1 MVNLLA
7 ASLLFNTIC
16 FTMMQFIG
24 HLHPVL
30 VHLPIGILLL
40 GAFLMIYQGKH
51 SNQYD
56 QIISLAF
63 LLGSS
68 SAVLACL
75 TGWLLAQSG
84 EYDEVILQK
93 HQWIGIATAVI
104 GWCAYLIE
112 KYRKWIVTVLV
123 AFLILAGHL
132 GSTLTHGENYLFS
145 TTQKEDTVVEK
156 KYDTTKKSTPQI
168 VVNGPDSISITR
180 TNIYKEEIK
189 PLLQTRCV
197 SCHGS
202 LKQKG
207 GLRLDSESFIKKGG
221 KNEIA
226 LVAGDL
232 IKSKMYVYMLLPL
245 EDEKHMPPK
254 GKHQLSATEIAII
267 KKWIVNGASFE
278 DKVDTIKNTHKEIK
292 TDSVAKIL
300 LKEENKNIQPAK
312 SIAKAT
318 TPSPVKNEVIEF
330 FKNKNILV
338 TPTGESTSFVM
349 ANFVNDI
356 PFNNNDINDLKII
369 KDQLTALKLSNLPIR
384 DKDMI
389 IIADFKN
396 ITKLNLENTAI
407 TDASITYLKQL
418 PKLAQLNLY
427 GTNITDEGLKQ
438 LALYK
443 NLSALYLWK
452 TKVTQLGVENFMKI
466 KPNVKIEVGNFKFQQ
481 K

>member
-1 MVNLLA
+1 
-7 ASLLFNTIC
+7 
-16 FTMMQFIG
+16 MMQFIG
-24 HLHPVL
+24 HLHPVI

-40 GAFLMIYQGKH
+40 GAFLMIYQGKNE
-51 SNQYD
+51 SKYD

-63 LLGSS
+63 LLGSC
-68 SAVLACL
+68 SAVLACI
-75 TGWLLAQSG
+75 TGWLLGQSG
-84 EYDEVILQK
+84 EYDEAILQK
-93 HQWIGIATAVI
+93 HQWIGIVTAII
-104 GWCAYLIE
+104 GWSCYLIE
-112 KYRKWIVTVLV
+112 KYRKILVVLLV
-123 AFLILAGHL
+123 VMLILTGHF
-132 GSTLTHGENYLFS
+132 GSTLTHGENYLFG

-156 KYDTTKKSTPQI
+156 KYDTTKKISATL
-168 VVNGPDSISITR
+168 VLNGQDSISITR
-180 TNIYKEEIK
+180 TNFYKEEIK

-207 GLRLDSESFIKKGG
+207 GLRLDSETFIKKGG

-232 IKSKMYVYMLLPL
+232 LNSKMYVYMLLPL

-254 GKHQLSATEIAII
+254 GKHQLSETEITII
-267 KKWIVNGASFE
+267 KKWILNGASFE
-278 DKVDTIKNTHKEIK
+278 DKVDTVKNTHKEIK
-292 TDSVAKIL
+292 TDSVAKIIPK
-300 LKEENKNIQPAK
+300 KEDEGIQPIK
-312 SIAKAT
+312 YVAKAIM
-318 TPSPVKNEVIEF
+318 PSPVKNEIIEF

-338 TPTGESTSFVM
+338 TPTGESASFVM

-356 PFNNNDINDLKII
+356 PFNDNDIVDLKII
-369 KDQLTALKLSNLPIR
+369 KEQITALKLSNLPIQ
-384 DKDMI
+384 DKDI
-389 IIADFKN
+389 KIIAEFKN

-427 GTNITDEGLKQ
+427 GTNITDDGLKQ

-443 NLSALYLWK
+443 NLSVLYLWK
-452 TKVTQLGVENFMKI
+452 TKVTQPGVENFMKM
-466 KPNVKIEVGNFKFQQ
+466 KPHVKIEVGNFKFQE

>member
-1 MVNLLA
+1 
-7 ASLLFNTIC
+7 
-16 FTMMQFIG
+16 MMQFIG
-24 HLHPVL
+24 HLHPVI

-51 SNQYD
+51 DNKYD

-68 SAVLACL
+68 SAVLACI

-93 HQWIGIATAVI
+93 HQWIGIVTAII
-104 GWCAYLIE
+104 GWSCYLIE
-112 KYRKWIVTVLV
+112 KYRKILVVVLV
-123 AFLILAGHL
+123 VLLILAGHF

-145 TTQKEDTVVEK
+145 TNKKEEPVVEK
-156 KYDTTKKSTPQI
+156 KNDTTKKITPQI
-168 VVNGPDSISITR
+168 ILNGKDSISIVR
-180 TNIYKEEIK
+180 SNIYKEEIK
-189 PLLQTRCV
+189 PLLQTRCI

-207 GLRLDSESFIKKGG
+207 GLRLDNESFIKKGG
-221 KNEIA
+221 KNGLV

-232 IKSKMYVYMLLPL
+232 SKSIMYTNMLLPL

-278 DKVDTIKNTHKEIK
+278 DKVDTVKNTHKVIR
-292 TDSVAKIL
+292 TDSVAKMIPK
-300 LKEENKNIQPAK
+300 KEDKGIQPAK
-312 SIAKAT
+312 SIAKT
-318 TPSPVKNEVIEF
+318 IMPNPVKKEVFEF
-330 FKNKNILV
+330 FKNKNVLI
-338 TPTGESTSFVM
+338 TPTGENATYVM

-369 KDQLTALKLSNLPIR
+369 KEQLTVLKLSNLPI
-384 DKDMI
+384 KDI
-389 IIADFKN
+389 DIKIIADFKN

-407 TDASITYLKQL
+407 TDVSITYLKQL
-418 PKLAQLNLY
+418 PKLEQLNLY
-427 GTNITDEGLKQ
+427 GTNITDESLKQ
-438 LALYK
+438 LSLYK
-443 NLSALYLWK
+443 NLAVLYLWK
-452 TKVTQLGVENFMKI
+452 TKVTQLGVESFMKI
-466 KPNVKIEVGNFKFQQ
+466 KPNVKVEIGNFKFQQ